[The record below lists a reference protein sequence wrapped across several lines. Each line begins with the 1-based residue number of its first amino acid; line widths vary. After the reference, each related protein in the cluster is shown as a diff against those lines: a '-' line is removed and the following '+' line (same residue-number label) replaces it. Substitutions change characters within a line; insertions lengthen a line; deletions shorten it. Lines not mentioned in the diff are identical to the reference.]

1 MGGYGG
7 KSGRQKDKCYLNTA
21 GMPVKD
27 ANAIFVAEHYLHQGK
42 YVAFLAEK
50 PNDHRRVDLMVEGAP
65 VEVKG
70 VETFK
75 SNTIC
80 NSSIFKAR
88 EQMRQTIAES
98 KFYEQKEGSKIVL
111 LSRHK
116 RAIDGES
123 AVPAVIAGYQ
133 EALRKGI
140 VSKKDKIE
148 YWFKRG
154 KKLRILELHRY
165 GSNS

>member
-27 ANAIFVAEHYLHQGK
+27 ANAIFVAEHYLRQGK

-75 SNTIC
+75 SNTVC

-98 KFYEQKEGSKIVL
+98 KFYEHKEGSKIVL

-116 RAIDGES
+116 RAIDGERAVS
-123 AVPAVIAGYQ
+123 AIISGYQ

-140 VSKKDKIE
+140 VSKKI
-148 YWFKRG
+148 
-154 KKLRILELHRY
+154 KLSIGLKGE
-165 GSNS
+165 GSCES

>member
-27 ANAIFVAEHYLHQGK
+27 ANAIFVAEHYLRQGK

-75 SNTIC
+75 SNTVC

-98 KFYEQKEGSKIVL
+98 KFYEHKEGSKIVL

-116 RAIDGES
+116 RAIDGERAVS
-123 AVPAVIAGYQ
+123 AIISGYQ

-140 VSKKDKIE
+140 VSKKI
-148 YWFKRG
+148 
-154 KKLRILELHRY
+154 KLSIGLKGEGRCE
-165 GSNS
+165 S

>member
-27 ANAIFVAEHYLHQGK
+27 ANAIFVAEHYLRQGK

-75 SNTIC
+75 SNTVC

-98 KFYEQKEGSKIVL
+98 KFYEHKEGSKIVL

-116 RAIDGES
+116 RAIDGERAVS
-123 AVPAVIAGYQ
+123 AIISGYQ

-154 KKLRILELHRY
+154 RKLRILELHRY